1 MKKEVVVI
9 EKLRGLFC
17 LKINVE
23 LEEFKNKLMCKEPKD
38 VYKDAYLI
46 DTMINLEE
54 VLLEKSRMLKP
65 KELRV
70 MIRMPNLLRFMY
82 DEWLDVEDSRMD
94 EFEAFVDRMI
104 NEISS

>member
-1 MKKEVVVI
+1 MRDRLIK
-9 EKLRGLFC
+9 LFC

-23 LEEFKNKLMCKEPKD
+23 LEEFKNRLMGKEPKD
-38 VYKDAYLI
+38 VYKNAYLI
-46 DTMINLEE
+46 DTMISLEE

-70 MIRMPNLLRFMY
+70 MIRMPNLLRFLY

-104 NEISS
+104 NEMTS